1 MLYVSRGAFSIPSP
15 PLLLDL
21 PAGPARPWLRV
32 LNLQI
37 YDLKDAATAKQ
48 GGSVYSTA
56 LLIRTHGK
64 GVGKPA
70 QNPATQ
76 QGFMNSEGKR
86 RGRWGK
92 SFQINFGGGGGG
104 RFCRKG
110 LRGRPPTVLEG
121 GKRLWH
127 ACA

>member
-37 YDLKDAATAKQ
+37 YDLQDAATAKQ
-48 GGSVYSTA
+48 EGSVYSTA

-64 GVGKPA
+64 G
-70 QNPATQ
+70 
-76 QGFMNSEGKR
+76 
-86 RGRWGK
+86 WG
-92 SFQINFGGGGGG
+92 S
-104 RFCRKG
+104 
-110 LRGRPPTVLEG
+110 PPGIQPPSRAL
-121 GKRLWH
+121 
-127 ACA
+127 